1 MQDIG
6 TKSSITCMCSCVP
19 LQIECIIET
28 LSTEGAEVSLCIAV
42 TLHVT
47 IQQPGQTKGFS
58 TGATGKPRRV
68 IFTSHWWQLFT
79 LLLLRHVSYHWV
91 LDPVTA
97 VDQLQVGVLGDAV
110 ALLEDEDA
118 LLQVVD
124 AEEVFLFVSVPR
136 RRLLSARRSWR
147 RPLHRLVVVIDNRG
161 HGGGEAE
168 CLGVD
173 LRLSSK
179 VGKNLLL
186 DVGEP
191 LLLSVGSRLPDSD
204 ASLRSKRLEG
214 KMVLVELLC
223 RPPTLQLLGLAHV
236 A

>member
-1 MQDIG
+1 MPLVVELEKGRGVRVLGFQVQVVRLGFLCRVATVLAHVDLRSPLFVLVLMVDAVNLQAVTFQGAPLGEGLFAVVATIW
-6 TKSSITCMCSCVP
+6 THSCMCSCVP

-124 AEEVFLFVSVPR
+124 AEEVFLFVGVPR
-136 RRLLSARRSWR
+136 R
-147 RPLHRLVVVIDNRG
+147 
-161 HGGGEAE
+161 
-168 CLGVD
+168 
-173 LRLSSK
+173 
-179 VGKNLLL
+179 
-186 DVGEP
+186 
-191 LLLSVGSRLPDSD
+191 
-204 ASLRSKRLEG
+204 
-214 KMVLVELLC
+214 
-223 RPPTLQLLGLAHV
+223 
-236 A
+236 